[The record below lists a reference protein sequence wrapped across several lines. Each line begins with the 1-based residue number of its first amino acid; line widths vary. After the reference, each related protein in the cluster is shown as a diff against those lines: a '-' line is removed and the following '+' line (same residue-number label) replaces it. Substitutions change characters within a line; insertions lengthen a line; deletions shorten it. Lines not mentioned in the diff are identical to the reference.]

1 MLVSNTN
8 TNTDSDTLSQKDR
21 EFISQVQIGC
31 TKRVYRYLGSEEQWK
46 NLILNSKPSKKVLF
60 ELLQLTL
67 RDNISDQTKPK
78 FQFTPKD
85 IELKYSEQIGEKID
99 HATILNL

>member
-1 MLVSNTN
+1 VLVSNTN

-31 TKRVYRYLGSEEQWK
+31 TERVYRYLGLEEQWK

-85 IELKYSEQIGEKID
+85 IELK
-99 HATILNL
+99 